1 MKNFRYESELFEAFI
16 KTVQYVVSL
25 NQLQEVEEHLSLFLT
40 AHFPASWIAFVRK
53 EPDGAISLPYYTL
66 DDSAAVALTLKDEFR
81 ELAGDV
87 LASGFMATAVL
98 AAPEPSMTVLLPV
111 VVETEVSRVMLIG
124 HAGTEPVP
132 NQILNVYLAISG
144 MVGAAFER
152 IYYEQELNRHR
163 QHLEELV
170 HTRTAALEREIAE
183 RKQAQRMLHEERE
196 RLAVTLGSIGDG
208 VIATDVEENVVMIN
222 KVAQELT
229 GWTEE
234 GARGRPLLEVF
245 DIVNE
250 VTGARAVDPVRRALD
265 AGTIVG
271 LANHTVLISRDG
283 RRHSIADSCAPIR
296 TVDGTVIGA
305 VLVFRDV
312 SEEIRAARLRD
323 SLNEINAS
331 ISATLDYNRIM
342 QSVVVKAAE
351 AIGCQSASIEMRRD
365 GYWEIRYLYG
375 LPPEMIGMRIRSKIA
390 HGLEKMAQTKETF
403 LIKGQEVANTLEP
416 AIIEAFRI
424 RSMMLMPIMRRGKI
438 IAALRFVNSQVSKGF
453 TDLQV
458 DFAAKLAASLS
469 LALENARLYGME
481 HHIAETLQEALLI
494 TPQELPG
501 ISFGHLYH
509 SATEAARIG
518 GDFYDIFE
526 IDDKRIGIVIG
537 DVSGKGVSAASLTV
551 IVENTIKAF
560 AHQGYPP
567 ADVLERTNT
576 VIMRAAADRF
586 VTVFFG
592 ILEVDTGRLSYCS
605 GGHPPALIRRS
616 DGTIDYLEHPSPLIG
631 AFPWLEFTGDETRLE
646 PGDVLVLY
654 TDGAIES
661 RRADGEFFG
670 RRRLAEALRHTHPA
684 RDLPRH
690 IFETINAF
698 TGGTLNDD
706 MALLAISLK
715 RD

>member
-25 NQLQEVEEHLSLFLT
+25 NQLQEMEEHLSLFLT
-40 AHFPASWIAFVRK
+40 AHFPAEWIAFVRK
-53 EPDGAISLPYYTL
+53 EPDGSITLPYYTL
-66 DDSAAVALTLKDEFR
+66 NDSVAVGLTLTDEFR
-81 ELAGDV
+81 ELTGDV

-98 AAPEPSMTVLLPV
+98 AAPEPSMTIFLPV
-111 VVETEVSRVMLIG
+111 VVETEVTRVMLIG

-132 NQILNVYLAISG
+132 KEMLNVYLAISG

-152 IYYEQELNRHR
+152 VYYEQELNRHR

-170 HTRTAALEREIAE
+170 HARTAALEREIAE

-208 VIATDVEENVVMIN
+208 VIATDIDEKVVMIN
-222 KVAQELT
+222 KVAQDLT

-245 DIVNE
+245 EIVNE
-250 VTGARAVDPVRRALD
+250 VTGEAAVDPVRRALD
-265 AGTIVG
+265 TGTIVG
-271 LANHTVLISRDG
+271 LANHTALISRDG

-296 TVDGTVIGA
+296 TLGGAVIGA

-312 SEEIRAARLRD
+312 SEEKRAARLRE
-323 SLNEINAS
+323 SLNDINTS
-331 ISATLDYNRIM
+331 ITSTLDYNQIL
-342 QSVVVKAAE
+342 QSVVVEAAKAV
-351 AIGCQSASIEMRRD
+351 GCQSASIEIRRD
-365 GYWEIRYLYG
+365 GYWELRYLYG
-375 LPPEMIGMRIRSKIA
+375 LPPEMIGMRIRSDIA
-390 HGLEKMAQTKETF
+390 HGLEKMARTKETV
-403 LIKGQEVANTLEP
+403 LINDDEVASTL
-416 AIIEAFRI
+416 ATVIIEAFHVK
-424 RSMMLMPIMRRGKI
+424 SMMLMPIMLRGKV
-438 IAALRFVNSQVSKGF
+438 IAALRFVHSQTSRGF

-458 DFAAKLAASLS
+458 DFATKLAASLS
-469 LALENARLYGME
+469 LALENARIYRTEL
-481 HHIAETLQEALLI
+481 HIAETLQETLLI

-501 ISFGHLYH
+501 ISFGHVYH

-567 ADVLERTNT
+567 ADVLEKTNT
-576 VIMRAAADRF
+576 VIMRAAGDRF

-605 GGHPPALIRRS
+605 GGHPPALIRRN
-616 DGTIDYLEHPSPLIG
+616 DGKIDHLEHASPLIG
-631 AFPWLEFTGDETRLE
+631 AFPWLEFSGDETRLE

-661 RRADGEFFG
+661 RSADGEFFG
-670 RRRLAEALRHTHPA
+670 RQRLAEALRHTHSA
-684 RDLPRH
+684 RDLPDH
-690 IFETINAF
+690 IFDTINAF

>member
-40 AHFPASWIAFVRK
+40 AHFPASWIVFVRK
-53 EPDGAISLPYYTL
+53 EPDGAFSLPYYTL
-66 DDSAAVALTLKDEFR
+66 DDSVAVALTLKDEFR

-208 VIATDVEENVVMIN
+208 VIATDVDENVVMIN

-312 SEEIRAARLRD
+312 SEEKRAARLRD

-331 ISATLDYNRIM
+331 INSTLDYNRIM

-365 GYWEIRYLYG
+365 GFWELRYLYG
-375 LPPEMIGMRIRSKIA
+375 LPPEMIGMRIRSEIA
-390 HGLEKMAQTKETF
+390 MAW
-403 LIKGQEVANTLEP
+403 
-416 AIIEAFRI
+416 
-424 RSMMLMPIMRRGKI
+424 
-438 IAALRFVNSQVSKGF
+438 
-453 TDLQV
+453 
-458 DFAAKLAASLS
+458 
-469 LALENARLYGME
+469 
-481 HHIAETLQEALLI
+481 
-494 TPQELPG
+494 
-501 ISFGHLYH
+501 
-509 SATEAARIG
+509 
-518 GDFYDIFE
+518 
-526 IDDKRIGIVIG
+526 KRWH
-537 DVSGKGVSAASLTV
+537 KQ
-551 IVENTIKAF
+551 KKHF
-560 AHQGYPP
+560 
-567 ADVLERTNT
+567 
-576 VIMRAAADRF
+576 
-586 VTVFFG
+586 
-592 ILEVDTGRLSYCS
+592 
-605 GGHPPALIRRS
+605 
-616 DGTIDYLEHPSPLIG
+616 
-631 AFPWLEFTGDETRLE
+631 
-646 PGDVLVLY
+646 
-654 TDGAIES
+654 
-661 RRADGEFFG
+661 
-670 RRRLAEALRHTHPA
+670 
-684 RDLPRH
+684 
-690 IFETINAF
+690 
-698 TGGTLNDD
+698 
-706 MALLAISLK
+706 
-715 RD
+715 